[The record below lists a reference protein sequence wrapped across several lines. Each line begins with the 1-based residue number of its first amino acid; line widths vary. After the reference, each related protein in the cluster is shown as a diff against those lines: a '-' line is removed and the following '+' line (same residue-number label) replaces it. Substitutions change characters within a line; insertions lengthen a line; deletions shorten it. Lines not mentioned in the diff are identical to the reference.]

1 MPLTTTKQRWQLIL
15 KMFLWQSLAG
25 FALAALGFAV
35 WDKLAATSILTGVYC
50 AVVPHSLFTWYVF
63 RFRAVTEPDLVL
75 KSVYRGET
83 LKFLTL
89 ALMVATALKHAV
101 MIPWLFFSALVFAL
115 ILQAVLPI
123 LINYDNWD

>member
-63 RFRAVTEPDLVL
+63 RFRGELNPQLVL

-83 LKFLTL
+83 IKFLTTALL
-89 ALMVATALKHAV
+89 AATAFKHAT
-101 MIPWLFFSALVFAL
+101 MTDWLFFCGLFFMV
-115 ILQAVLPI
+115 IVQVVLSI

>member
-25 FALAALGFAV
+25 FAVAALCLAA
-35 WDKLAATSILTGVYC
+35 WDKLAAKSVLLGVYC
-50 AVVPHSLFTWYVF
+50 VVVPHSLFTWYVF
-63 RFRAVTEPDLVL
+63 RFRGELNPQLVL

-83 LKFLTL
+83 VKFLTTALL
-89 ALMVATALKHAV
+89 AATAFKHAT
-101 MIPWLFFSALVFAL
+101 MTDWLFFCGLFFMV
-115 ILQAVLPI
+115 IVQVVLSI